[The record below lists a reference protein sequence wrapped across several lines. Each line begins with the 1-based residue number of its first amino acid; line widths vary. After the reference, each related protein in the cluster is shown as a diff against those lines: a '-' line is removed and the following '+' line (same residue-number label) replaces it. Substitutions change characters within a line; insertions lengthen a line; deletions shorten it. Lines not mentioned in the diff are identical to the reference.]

1 MIGIIAILG
10 GAGRT
15 DPITGI
21 TDTTVENA
29 VLFGGLYF
37 ALPCGLLDI
46 IVGIRAQSRSLLKRS
61 FAITGIIIGAL
72 GIIIG
77 LLAWALFIMVSSFVF

>member
-1 MIGIIAILG
+1 MIGIIAMLG

-15 DPITGI
+15 DPVTGI

-37 ALPCGLLDI
+37 ALPCGLLDV
-46 IVGIRAQSRSLLKRS
+46 IVGIRAQSRNLLKRRFTLS
-61 FAITGIIIGAL
+61 GIIIGIL

-77 LLAWALFIMVSSFVF
+77 LLSWALFIMVSSFVF